1 MKKGLAV
8 SPGIGIAKA
17 FIINN
22 PEIVIDESIID
33 KNGLATELERLK
45 DAIANSGRQIKEILN
60 LALDRGEKEKA
71 SIMEVHLM
79 MLEDPMLA
87 GRAADIIS
95 QKTVG
100 AEYAISLAV
109 KEQVAIFAEIEDQYI
124 RERISDIE
132 DIGLRILKN
141 LLGLEIQDITALTEE
156 VILIGNDIVPSQMA
170 AADTKLV
177 KGIVTETG
185 GTTSHTAIMAKNAG
199 IPAVMGVEGVVD
211 LIREGQLIAIDG
223 TAGTVEIEPP
233 VGRLQYLQ
241 EKMARAEKLQIE
253 LQALRDVPSLTQD
266 GKVIKLECNVEG
278 SEGIKS
284 APAVG
289 AEGIGLYRTEFL
301 FMDRNTPPGEE
312 EQFKAYKEAA
322 EKMAGLPVTIRT
334 LDIGGDKKIG
344 YLGLAEEDN
353 PFLGLRAIRLCF
365 DHVDIFKTQLRAILR
380 ASAYGK
386 IKIMFPMI
394 ATLAELVKAKE
405 ILADVKKDLTAEN
418 IDYDE
423 DIEVGIMIEI
433 PSAVV
438 IADRLAKEAD
448 FFSIGTNDLI
458 QYTLA
463 VDRTNERVSYLYQ
476 AFDPAVIRLIG
487 ATVKAGHKEGIKV
500 AMCGELA
507 GNPKAT
513 LLLLGLGLDELSMN
527 PPMVLRLR
535 KIVQS
540 VKKSKGENIANEVA
554 TMDDAQQIEGYLL
567 QQYKE
572 LGLDYLLEL

>member
-1 MKKGLAV
+1 MKKGLPV

-17 FIINN
+17 FIISN
-22 PEIVIDESIID
+22 PEIVIDESTID
-33 KNGLATELERLK
+33 QNSVATELERLEE
-45 DAIANSGRQIKEILN
+45 AIASSGRQIEEIQN
-60 LALDRGEKEKA
+60 LALARGEKEKA
-71 SIMEVHLM
+71 SIMGVHLM
-79 MLEDPMLA
+79 MLKDPMLG
-87 GRAADIIS
+87 GRAEEIIN
-95 QKTVG
+95 QQTVG
-100 AEYAISLAV
+100 AEYAVSLAV

-124 RERISDIE
+124 RERISDIN
-132 DIGLRILKN
+132 DIGLRIIKN

-156 VILIGNDIVPSQMA
+156 VILVGNDIVPSQMA
-170 AADTKLV
+170 AADTRLV
-177 KGIVTETG
+177 KGIITETG

-199 IPAVMGVEGVVD
+199 IPAVMGVKGVVD
-211 LIREGQLIAIDG
+211 LIGEGQLIAIDG
-223 TAGTVEIEPP
+223 TAGTVEVEPP
-233 VGRLQYLQ
+233 AGRLKYLR
-241 EKMARAEKLQIE
+241 EKIARAEKLQKE
-253 LQALRDVPSLTQD
+253 LEGLRNMPSVTLD
-266 GKVIKLECNVEG
+266 DEVIKLECNVEG
-278 SEGIKS
+278 SEGVKK
-284 APAVG
+284 ALAVG

-301 FMDRNTPPGEE
+301 FMDRKNPPGEE
-312 EQFKAYKEAA
+312 EQFAAYKEAA

-334 LDIGGDKKIG
+334 LDIGGDKEIE

-365 DHVDIFKTQLRAILR
+365 ERIDLFKIQLRAILR

-405 ILADVKKDLTAEN
+405 ILAAVKKDLDAEKL
-418 IDYDE
+418 DYDK

-463 VDRTNERVSYLYQ
+463 VDRTNEKVNYLYK
-476 AFDPAVIRLIG
+476 AFDPAIIRLIG

-500 AMCGELA
+500 AMCGEMA

-535 KIVQS
+535 KIIKS
-540 VKKSKGENIANEVA
+540 AKKSKGERIAKEVA
-554 TMDDAQQIEGYLL
+554 TMADAQQIEEYLL
-567 QQYKE
+567 RQYKE
-572 LGLDYLLEL
+572 LGLEYLLEL